1 MESAIRAEEFGRIT
15 SVLVARN
22 RSIVYEGYF
31 SGPPEQLR
39 NTRSATKTVAGMLVG
54 QAIADGSLSGI
65 DARVFSLVDHP
76 SVANPDPRKEAIT
89 VEDLLSMSSIL
100 ECDDWNQFSRGNEER
115 MYLVEDWQQFALDLP
130 VKGYP
135 AWATKPQDARYGR
148 AFSYCT
154 AGVFLLGRVLENATG
169 TSVQEYARAKLFEP
183 LGITEWEWQLSPLGH
198 AQTGGGLGLRSRDLL
213 KLAQL
218 YADDGVW
225 SGEQIVPR
233 SWVGESTRPHAQI
246 DDRNEYGF
254 LWWLST
260 VEVEGRSASA
270 YYMSGSGGN
279 KVYVVPDVGLVAVIT
294 SENFGRGDAHA
305 LSDRLM
311 AEYILASIGTRST
324 GAAAP
329 GRSIQQNPLEPEDS
343 HPDTTMA
350 EGTHNHHEINYIEF
364 SVTDMA
370 RSKEFYAAAFGWKF
384 NDYGPDYAGIQKPQG
399 GEVGGLRLQSE
410 VAAGGPLVILYSSD
424 LEATLNL
431 VRGAGGQIVVEP
443 FEFPGGRRFQ
453 FKDPSGNELAVWTD
467 K

>member
-1 MESAIRAEEFGRIT
+1 
-15 SVLVARN
+15 
-22 RSIVYEGYF
+22 
-31 SGPPEQLR
+31 
-39 NTRSATKTVAGMLVG
+39 
-54 QAIADGSLSGI
+54 
-65 DARVFSLVDHP
+65 
-76 SVANPDPRKEAIT
+76 
-89 VEDLLSMSSIL
+89 
-100 ECDDWNQFSRGNEER
+100 
-115 MYLVEDWQQFALDLP
+115 
-130 VKGYP
+130 
-135 AWATKPQDARYGR
+135 
-148 AFSYCT
+148 
-154 AGVFLLGRVLENATG
+154 
-169 TSVQEYARAKLFEP
+169 
-183 LGITEWEWQLSPLGH
+183 
-198 AQTGGGLGLRSRDLL
+198 
-213 KLAQL
+213 
-218 YADDGVW
+218 
-225 SGEQIVPR
+225 
-233 SWVGESTRPHAQI
+233 VGESTRPHAQI
-246 DDRNEYGF
+246 DDANEFGY
-254 LWWLST
+254 LWWLTT
-260 VEVEGRSASA
+260 VEVDGRSASA

-329 GRSIQQNPLEPEDS
+329 GRRTQRNPLEPEAS
-343 HPDTTMA
+343 QPDTTMA

-384 NDYGPDYAGIQKPQG
+384 NDYGPDYAGIQKQQG

-431 VRGAGGQIVVEP
+431 VREAGGQIVVEP